1 MKSIYSQ
8 KSVGAEKRKMTKV
21 DKINATILRELL
33 KDSRVKLKEIA
44 EKCGV
49 TPVAV
54 KKRVKLLKKKG
65 IIVEYVLIKNMT
77 QFSYPIAALICINL
91 LSNQKI
97 NEITDA
103 IQENC
108 KVYGIDKTFG
118 EYDLCVYVFAKSV
131 NDLDEV
137 KTSLLNQK
145 TIDNFEINIWNKVM
159 VNYRNIEL

>member
-1 MKSIYSQ
+1 
-8 KSVGAEKRKMTKV
+8 MTKV

-44 EKCGV
+44 EKCAV

-54 KKRVKLLKKKG
+54 KKRIRVLKKKG
-65 IIVEYVLIKNMT
+65 IIVESVLIKNMT
-77 QFSYPIAALICINL
+77 QFGYPIDALICINL

-108 KVYGIDKTFG
+108 QVYGVDKTFG

-131 NDLDEV
+131 NDLDDV
-137 KTSLLNQK
+137 KTTLLNQK
-145 TIDNFEINIWNKVM
+145 TIDNFEINIWNKVK
-159 VNYRNIEL
+159 VNYKNIEL